1 MKKLRNHSSLKE
13 EENSPKA
20 VNIETDPCSLTDI
33 EFKGEIGKILKELR
47 EDMDSNAD
55 SYRKELENIRKFI
68 CRDTNWAKGNKDWN
82 E

>member
-68 CRDTNWAKGNKDWN
+68 CRDTN
-82 E
+82 